1 MRSLSRDF
9 RRIQHQLNSL
19 YANRNDRDVERE
31 LNAINSQL
39 YEMVNGKKKDQ
50 PRLAD
55 VIAALKIEREN
66 MSPMNSTVLELYDM
80 YIEELERVL
89 DAQPA

>member
-1 MRSLSRDF
+1 
-9 RRIQHQLNSL
+9 
-19 YANRNDRDVERE
+19 
-31 LNAINSQL
+31 
-39 YEMVNGKKKDQ
+39 MVNGKKKDQ